1 MAGKAKKPGRA
12 HKQQKI
18 KIKGLPKGKKKYG

>member
-18 KIKGLPKGKKKYG
+18 KIKVPKGKKKYG